1 MGTMNELEKV
11 VETTEV
17 AQGHEPITEAHFEE
31 LRHADFAGRTEVK
44 LNTGLN
50 LIRLYAGVYENG
62 KPTNGIINVNQ
73 PWDVRVSFGLVGPL
87 KEILCG
93 KWCVSVDFESIGPGY
108 EFRTSHPEYDFNCKH
123 CYWSL
128 RLPGPRIDPTK
139 CTTPYKIVVTVAARS
154 HCGKPVGIL
163 GFVELPLVQFY
174 AA

>member
-1 MGTMNELEKV
+1 MNELERV
-11 VETTEV
+11 AETTEV
-17 AQGHEPITEAHFEE
+17 AQSQEPISEAHFEE

-62 KPTNGIINVNQ
+62 KPTNGIM
-73 PWDVRVSFGLVGPL
+73 SFGLVGPL

-123 CYWSL
+123 GYWSL